1 MKVMHIAK
9 DYDLPPMLI
18 WKIVNEKKYGKK
30 LSYFFK
36 DTSILSKRDLQEFNI
51 AKENDILFGNDP
63 KEIEQ
68 ESLAYEKDVDDCLP
82 VLQKIKNSDKILD
95 LGSGGGFPGI
105 IIAILKPM
113 CEIHL
118 LEKSKKKCY
127 FLNKTID
134 LLGLKNAKVLNTVIS
149 KNNNLG
155 SYTLITARA
164 FSSTTNI
171 LELTENNL
179 DDDGK
184 YVLLKGKKEKITE
197 ELVTI
202 DTNKY
207 KYEIIKLENKKY
219 ERHLLEIRKSE

>member
-1 MKVMHIAK
+1 MH
-9 DYDLPPMLI
+9 
-18 WKIVNEKKYGKK
+18 EKNKEEADKK
-30 LSYFFK
+30 
-36 DTSILSKRDLQEFNI
+36 
-51 AKENDILFGNDP
+51 
-63 KEIEQ
+63 IEQ
-68 ESLAYEKDVDDCLP
+68 FVYEALAFNKKHNIFVRESIEDVYEKDVYDCFP
-82 VLQKIKNSDKILD
+82 VLKKINNSDNILD

-105 IIAILKPM
+105 IIAIVKPM

-134 LLGLKNAKVLNTVIS
+134 LLGLKNAKVLDTVIN

-155 SYTLITARA
+155 SYSLITARA
-164 FSSTTNI
+164 FSSTANI
-171 LELTENNL
+171 LKLTQNNL
-179 DDDGK
+179 DDSGK
-184 YVLLKGKKEKITE
+184 YVLLKGKKEKISE
-197 ELVTI
+197 ELATI

>member
-1 MKVMHIAK
+1 MHEKNKTEAEKVEK
-9 DYDLPPMLI
+9 F
-18 WKIVNEKKYGKK
+18 VNEALAFNKKHNI
-30 LSYFFK
+30 FVRE
-36 DTSILSKRDLQEFNI
+36 SI
-51 AKENDILFGNDP
+51 KEV
-63 KEIEQ
+63 
-68 ESLAYEKDVDDCLP
+68 YEKDVDDCLP
-82 VLQKIKNSDKILD
+82 VLQKINNSDKILD

-171 LELTENNL
+171 LEAH
-179 DDDGK
+179 
-184 YVLLKGKKEKITE
+184 KEQP
-197 ELVTI
+197 L
-202 DTNKY
+202 
-207 KYEIIKLENKKY
+207 
-219 ERHLLEIRKSE
+219 

>member
-1 MKVMHIAK
+1 MHEKNTAEVEK
-9 DYDLPPMLI
+9 
-18 WKIVNEKKYGKK
+18 KIEQFVNEALAFNKKHNI
-30 LSYFFK
+30 FVRE
-36 DTSILSKRDLQEFNI
+36 SI
-51 AKENDILFGNDP
+51 KEV
-63 KEIEQ
+63 
-68 ESLAYEKDVDDCLP
+68 YEKDVDDCLP

-105 IIAILKPM
+105 IIAISKPV
-113 CEIHL
+113 CEIYL

-171 LELTENNL
+171 LELTQNNL
-179 DDDGK
+179 NDGGK

-197 ELVTI
+197 ELATI

>member
-1 MKVMHIAK
+1 MHEKNKAEAEKVEQF
-9 DYDLPPMLI
+9 
-18 WKIVNEKKYGKK
+18 VNEALAFNKKH
-30 LSYFFK
+30 
-36 DTSILSKRDLQEFNI
+36 NI
-51 AKENDILFGNDP
+51 FVRESTKEV
-63 KEIEQ
+63 
-68 ESLAYEKDVDDCLP
+68 YEKDVYDCLP
-82 VLQKIKNSDKILD
+82 VLQKINNSDKILD

-134 LLGLKNAKVLNTVIS
+134 LLGLKNAKVLNTFIG
-149 KNNNLG
+149 KNNSLG

-219 ERHLLEIRKSE
+219 ERHLLAVSYTHLTLPTIA

>member
-1 MKVMHIAK
+1 MHEKNPAEVEK
-9 DYDLPPMLI
+9 
-18 WKIVNEKKYGKK
+18 KIEQFVNEALAFNKKHNI
-30 LSYFFK
+30 FVRE
-36 DTSILSKRDLQEFNI
+36 SI
-51 AKENDILFGNDP
+51 KEV
-63 KEIEQ
+63 
-68 ESLAYEKDVDDCLP
+68 YEKDVDDCLP
-82 VLQKIKNSDKILD
+82 VLQKINNSDKILD

-149 KNNNLG
+149 KNNSLG

-179 DDDGK
+179 DDDG
-184 YVLLKGKKEKITE
+184 
-197 ELVTI
+197 
-202 DTNKY
+202 
-207 KYEIIKLENKKY
+207 
-219 ERHLLEIRKSE
+219 

>member
-1 MKVMHIAK
+1 MH
-9 DYDLPPMLI
+9 
-18 WKIVNEKKYGKK
+18 EKNKEEADKK
-30 LSYFFK
+30 
-36 DTSILSKRDLQEFNI
+36 
-51 AKENDILFGNDP
+51 
-63 KEIEQ
+63 IEQ
-68 ESLAYEKDVDDCLP
+68 FVYEALAFNKKHNIFVRESIEDVYEKDVYDCFP
-82 VLQKIKNSDKILD
+82 VLKKINNSDNILD

-105 IIAILKPM
+105 IIAIVKPM

-134 LLGLKNAKVLNTVIS
+134 LLGLKNAKVLDTVIN

-155 SYTLITARA
+155 SYSLITARA
-164 FSSTTNI
+164 FSSTANI
-171 LELTENNL
+171 LKLTQNNL
-179 DDDGK
+179 DDGGK

-197 ELVTI
+197 ELVTKN
-202 DTNKY
+202 TNKY